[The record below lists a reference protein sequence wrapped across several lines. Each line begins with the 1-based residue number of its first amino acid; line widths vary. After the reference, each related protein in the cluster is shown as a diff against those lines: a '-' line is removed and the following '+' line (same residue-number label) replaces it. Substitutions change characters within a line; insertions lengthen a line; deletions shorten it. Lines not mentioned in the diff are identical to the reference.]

1 MIIKWL
7 LDIWTLSYRILG
19 SFPSVLLPWTKLRG
33 SFWILNCLR
42 VPFKGWAL
50 HKNCSSIH
58 RNSQGYNWLHF
69 CLSFR
74 YVWQLCLS
82 SLDCFCW
89 RFCTSPNIVSM
100 ATLTHRRKLYLQCT
114 RCTIVNAVDR
124 TGSVFVYT
132 GSDAVQF
139 HDRKDSIQ
147 WVVNVKIK
155 KNKGLQNH
163 FWASGYILS
172 LDGLFTNMFLSLVL
186 DWNFSNMEHF
196 LVHDFKNYRLLYV
209 SCNVL
214 SISRYET

>member
-1 MIIKWL
+1 M
-7 LDIWTLSYRILG
+7 SNRILG
-19 SFPSVLLPWTKLRG
+19 SFPSVLLPWTKLQD
-33 SFWILNCLR
+33 FFLIVNCLR

-50 HKNCSSIH
+50 AIAKDII
-58 RNSQGYNWLHF
+58 QWLHF

-74 YVWQLCLS
+74 YICQLCLS

-89 RFCTSPNIVSM
+89 CLCTSPNIVSM

-172 LDGLFTNMFLSLVL
+172 LDGLFTNMLLSLVQWTEIFQI
-186 DWNFSNMEHF
+186 WNTF
-196 LVHDFKNYRLLYV
+196 
-209 SCNVL
+209 
-214 SISRYET
+214 